1 VDSKSGA
8 PGPRDLPF
16 TIGALAFLG
25 RVEEARALFES
36 SLSDPESELASAA
49 RFFLGVGFCRQSN
62 YEESRRYFFE
72 NLRLSRRARNPQDR
86 FYAYQG
92 LGFYR
97 FFCGRFGSALA
108 SAREANLAALGCGF
122 MWGKLV
128 SSDLMGHSLVQTG
141 EVSLGL
147 KTLEQALTYA
157 HTLGDGGNQQAIRVA
172 LACFQAQYGLVPD
185 AVSVLETLERELR
198 DQDTYSRAALL
209 LEMARQYGLRGE
221 LQKAR
226 EALSRSSRFIYGSR
240 NRRQSVLL
248 NIRYASLSFLQGEP
262 EQALNLLLNTDRE
275 LVVGVDNAL
284 EVEAL
289 GVKLKIL
296 RAAGALGSGR
306 DSQEALES
314 RIRFLTQYTGKGVS
328 RRILTRGLPA
338 AGTHGPGEDRLA
350 DLLDRV
356 AGRKLD
362 SGLLQE
368 VADSHYWG
376 LFYEVL
382 GIARDTRTIC
392 VDALAG
398 GVLGAAMVGSQAGQ
412 QAGDY
417 MQAYPIPDSM
427 LPQVL
432 RVNRRAALAAL
443 LATPALAQQ
452 PFPSR
457 YLRIIVPYPPGGSA
471 EAQARMVGE
480 RMAGPLGQP
489 VVIENK
495 PGAGATIATAYV
507 AQQPADG
514 YTLLLAST
522 SHTITPALYQNLS
535 YDAVTSFAPLSLLST
550 SPLLLLVR
558 PDGPATLAELIA
570 RAKARPGA
578 LTYSTS
584 GIGASPHL
592 SAELFRLMA
601 RIEVTHVPFNGS
613 APPPRRCWAG
623 MWISAWATHP
633 PCRSSRPASC
643 AAWP

>member
-1 VDSKSGA
+1 
-8 PGPRDLPF
+8 
-16 TIGALAFLG
+16 
-25 RVEEARALFES
+25 
-36 SLSDPESELASAA
+36 
-49 RFFLGVGFCRQSN
+49 
-62 YEESRRYFFE
+62 
-72 NLRLSRRARNPQDR
+72 
-86 FYAYQG
+86 
-92 LGFYR
+92 
-97 FFCGRFGSALA
+97 
-108 SAREANLAALGCGF
+108 
-122 MWGKLV
+122 M
-128 SSDLMGHSLVQTG
+128 
-141 EVSLGL
+141 
-147 KTLEQALTYA
+147 
-157 HTLGDGGNQQAIRVA
+157 
-172 LACFQAQYGLVPD
+172 
-185 AVSVLETLERELR
+185 
-198 DQDTYSRAALL
+198 
-209 LEMARQYGLRGE
+209 
-221 LQKAR
+221 
-226 EALSRSSRFIYGSR
+226 
-240 NRRQSVLL
+240 
-248 NIRYASLSFLQGEP
+248 
-262 EQALNLLLNTDRE
+262 
-275 LVVGVDNAL
+275 
-284 EVEAL
+284 
-289 GVKLKIL
+289 
-296 RAAGALGSGR
+296 
-306 DSQEALES
+306 
-314 RIRFLTQYTGKGVS
+314 
-328 RRILTRGLPA
+328 
-338 AGTHGPGEDRLA
+338 
-350 DLLDRV
+350 
-356 AGRKLD
+356 
-362 SGLLQE
+362 
-368 VADSHYWG
+368 
-376 LFYEVL
+376 
-382 GIARDTRTIC
+382 
-392 VDALAG
+392 
-398 GVLGAAMVGSQAGQ
+398 
-412 QAGDY
+412 
-417 MQAYPIPDSM
+417 
-427 LPQVL
+427 
-432 RVNRRAALAAL
+432 NRRAALAAL